1 MALLNISVVV
11 PQGEVYLG
19 KAKSVV
25 LPGNVGEFGVLSGHS
40 NMVSLLKAGII
51 EIETEQKKDFIAIDW
66 GYAEITQEGVEVLA
80 DGAVFIGEKHGS
92 KEDEI
97 SRAKKLLEDASS
109 DRLAISSVL
118 AKLESL

>member
-11 PQGEVYLG
+11 PEGEVYLG

-51 EIETEQKKDFIAIDW
+51 EIETEEKKDFIAIDW
-66 GYAEITQEGVEVLA
+66 GYAEITQESVEVLA

-92 KEDEI
+92 KEDAI

-109 DRLAISSVL
+109 DRVAISSVL
-118 AKLESL
+118 SKLETL